1 MRLGIG
7 DGVWHGRGTSS
18 GGGMGVVRAKDLPLK
33 VLMPRPPPFAIPP
46 LHHADFGINPRS
58 LAPIWSWRDLSA
70 SSVSVMAR
78 RKI

>member
-1 MRLGIG
+1 
-7 DGVWHGRGTSS
+7 
-18 GGGMGVVRAKDLPLK
+18 MGVVRAKDLPLK

-78 RKI
+78 RKLCSSAEIRKTCKKDGRYI